1 MNDRI
6 QLTVQK
12 ILDKKFT
19 RDVKGYNP
27 DEVDAFLD
35 LVIQDY
41 VSYAEA
47 QKQQE
52 TTIVS
57 LQNQVAALQQSEG
70 KAKTDSESLWAKNK
84 QLEIDNASMASR
96 LKGIKPG
103 DRPTAE
109 NITYIQRIRT
119 LEDFLSSEGYN
130 VNNLKR
136 KIRN

>member
-35 LVIQDY
+35 MVIQDY
-41 VSYAEA
+41 VSYTEA

-57 LQNQVAALQQSEG
+57 LQNQVAALQQSDPKLNSG
-70 KAKTDSESLWAKNK
+70 
-84 QLEIDNASMASR
+84 
-96 LKGIKPG
+96 PG
-103 DRPTAE
+103 DRCP
-109 NITYIQRIRT
+109 Q
-119 LEDFLSSEGYN
+119 G
-130 VNNLKR
+130 
-136 KIRN
+136 